1 MTNKDKTGTS
11 RQRTR
16 RLFEHAWLKSQ
27 GYTSW
32 DVIHTKLMNGE
43 LILDSVTPAY
53 SNRNIDKLNNRL
65 DSELSQLADALIN
78 DPLKAL
84 IKKGKQS

>member
-16 RLFEHAWLKSQ
+16 RLFERAWLKSQ

-43 LILDSVTPAY
+43 LAIVK
-53 SNRNIDKLNNRL
+53 N
-65 DSELSQLADALIN
+65 E
-78 DPLKAL
+78 
-84 IKKGKQS
+84 IKKVEQS

>member
-16 RLFEHAWLKSQ
+16 RLFERAWLKSQ

-43 LILDSVTPAY
+43 LTL
-53 SNRNIDKLNNRL
+53 
-65 DSELSQLADALIN
+65 
-78 DPLKAL
+78 
-84 IKKGKQS
+84 KGKTLQDAADERRFYESMRKS